1 MKLEQIP
8 CKALAKAKSVFVF
21 PSHLVGCTGKKAVL
35 LDREQNL
42 IHTIEGLSYV
52 YFAAISPDE
61 SQLLLISN
69 EKYFYV
75 VDLHSFEKRRIAVK
89 APWELLADTR
99 GCWSSD
105 GASVYI
111 PVYRGEVSTLRN
123 YRAADPSVYEDVLSG
138 KYVLRTIQWVPSRK
152 AYFLCGYGRQEKK
165 QNYFIWYDGA
175 AFTAYPVQE
184 PPGTMIFMAKAEE
197 KDPSVT
203 MISNH
208 GCFRMSPEGQILE
221 KVEHPSLRIK
231 SFPSFPAS
239 TICSTEMKKKR
250 DSFWPYRKPWI
261 WSGFLRLTV
270 LPNTADPPTEPM
282 AIWPLTVAFI
292 FWMGRQGKFWPRFP
306 QNTAFIVLR
315 SFLRGCSPSP
325 LGPQQNYIAFRN
337 NR

>member
-123 YRAADPSVYEDVLSG
+123 YRAADPSMYEDVLSG

-221 KVEHPSLRIK
+221 KVEHPSPKDKEL
-231 SFPSFPAS
+231 SFF
-239 TICSTEMKKKR
+239 
-250 DSFWPYRKPWI
+250 
-261 WSGFLRLTV
+261 SGFHHLLNGNEEKEGQLLAISEALDLERIPAPDRITKYSRSSDGAYGYLASDSGFYLLDGTTGEV
-270 LPNTADPPTEPM
+270 LASVPAEHGIHCVAELSPGLLALSTWTATKLYR
-282 AIWPLTVAFI
+282 IS
-292 FWMGRQGKFWPRFP
+292 K
-306 QNTAFIVLR
+306 
-315 SFLRGCSPSP
+315 
-325 LGPQQNYIAFRN
+325 
-337 NR
+337 